1 MSSTFLDDLRGDVPY
16 ALRGLMR
23 SPGFTAAAVITLG
36 LGIGA
41 ATAVLSVVN
50 TVLLEPLPYKDA
62 DRLVRIV
69 ERAAPANPS
78 APLLRRTG
86 LSGTELTAWR
96 KESKT
101 LSEMAFSIT
110 PPITLMPTDAGSARL
125 TGGLVSPH
133 LFAMLGASARLGRT
147 LDAADD
153 AAGSNV
159 VVISTGAWQRYFQGD
174 PGILGRTITL
184 KTLGPEAGFLD
195 GTPLTIVGVMPASFD
210 FPLPNMDYWAPI
222 TNGSTRA
229 APGRKRH
236 RALAGGR
243 IHRRGH
249 RRGQRHRRRRA
260 AEADLGSVVETTA
273 AG

>member
-1 MSSTFLDDLRGDVPY
+1 
-16 ALRGLMR
+16 
-23 SPGFTAAAVITLG
+23 
-36 LGIGA
+36 
-41 ATAVLSVVN
+41 
-50 TVLLEPLPYKDA
+50 
-62 DRLVRIV
+62 
-69 ERAAPANPS
+69 
-78 APLLRRTG
+78 
-86 LSGTELTAWR
+86 
-96 KESKT
+96 
-101 LSEMAFSIT
+101 
-110 PPITLMPTDAGSARL
+110 MPTDAGSARL
-125 TGGLVSPH
+125 TGGLVSPN

-222 TNGSTRA
+222 TNGSPARKS
-229 APGRKRH
+229 GRKRH
-236 RALAGGR
+236 RALAGR
-243 IHRRGH
+243 RLHRRGH

-260 AEADLGSVVETTA
+260 AEAHLGSLVETAA